1 MSKVLSKFLNIAFVA
16 VIRGFVISLILLSS
30 ITAYAKDDSF
40 LAEEV
45 VYEMAVEIGAMYE
58 ICPELL
64 VSIAYQESRY
74 KVDAVNGH
82 NVGIMQNHDVYNK
95 ERMERLEV
103 TDLYD
108 PYSSMLVA
116 ADYLSELKAKY
127 QDIGAVLMVYHGE
140 RGVQKYLDGKKG
152 LSKYANEILER
163 SEEMERKNKK

>member
-1 MSKVLSKFLNIAFVA
+1 MKKVKLLVA
-16 VIRGFVISLILLSS
+16 LCICIVIVDGMTV
-30 ITAYAKDDSF
+30 YAKDDSF
-40 LAEEV
+40 LTEEEV
-45 VYEMAVEIGAMYE
+45 YEVAVGIGAMYD

-116 ADYLSELKAKY
+116 ADYLSDLKAKY

>member
-1 MSKVLSKFLNIAFVA
+1 MKKVFAKLLIAFGICMV
-16 VIRGFVISLILLSS
+16 LLDNM
-30 ITAYAKDDSF
+30 TAYAKNDGDF
-40 LAEEV
+40 LTEEE
-45 VYEMAVEIGAMYE
+45 VYEMAVEIGEIYH

-116 ADYLSELKAKY
+116 TDYLAELIKQY
-127 QDIGAVLMVYHGE
+127 QDVAPALMTFHGE
-140 RGVQKYLDGKKG
+140 RGVQDFLDGKKSI
-152 LSKYANEILER
+152 SKYAKEILDR
-163 SEEMERKNKK
+163 SEEMERKNGK